1 MMKQLPRYLIP
12 RYFSDF
18 IYRFCHNVE
27 AKMSNNNK
35 SVFKRK
41 LITASTQFIADFP
54 NQLPGF

>member
-1 MMKQLPRYLIP
+1 
-12 RYFSDF
+12 
-18 IYRFCHNVE
+18 
-27 AKMSNNNK
+27 MSSNNK